1 MKKEKKQEG
10 MSPSE
15 LKNMQQQLNEGSQ
28 MMTNSINAV
37 MKTIEEKMA
46 MISDELP
53 IKKELSK
60 FLGINK

>member
-1 MKKEKKQEG
+1 
-10 MSPSE
+10 MSPAE

-53 IKKELSK
+53 VKKELSK
-60 FLGINK
+60 FLGKNK